1 MASTTHAAFPVAN
14 PGFPLVVRTRKTLPY
29 SRIKTLALS
38 PPLPLH
44 AVFKK
49 TRENCFFLALHH
61 LGVFSSCFMLVAA
74 SAIKQG
80 HLGAYRVFGRQKGR
94 KVCPAQPITD

>member
-1 MASTTHAAFPVAN
+1 MASPTHAAFPVAS

-29 SRIKTLALS
+29 SRIKALALW

-49 TRENCFFLALHH
+49 TRENQRGVFLALHH

-80 HLGAYRVFGRQKGR
+80 HLGAYRVF
-94 KVCPAQPITD
+94 